1 MRSKGGDSS
10 GSLSS
15 GGEEYMDIDAV
26 RRFQEENKKL
36 KEENKRLKK
45 EIGIFQD
52 HGTN

>member
-1 MRSKGGDSS
+1 
-10 GSLSS
+10 
-15 GGEEYMDIDAV
+15 MDIDAV